1 MPPLWE
7 PDEAEPSVYSDIQE
21 HSEGMISFTYRP
33 PSKAD
38 LDVLRN
44 TETYRKLIEESREK
58 DMGESPH
65 QGASPAS
72 RW

>member
-7 PDEAEPSVYSDIQE
+7 PDEAEPGVYNDIQE

-38 LDVLRN
+38 IDALKN
-44 TETYRKLIEESREK
+44 TETYRNLIEESGEGYL
-58 DMGESPH
+58 GESVD
-65 QGASPAS
+65 QEISPA
-72 RW
+72 